1 MQTRNPT
8 GFCPRCNQNVLLTR
22 KDFDTCLAIIL
33 LIFTAG
39 IGLIIYLAVYYS
51 RGEDRCVHCGTQITL
66 APSQKSYSYQPQTQT
81 QSTLSPTPVSI
92 SEEIRGGIPNFC
104 PLCGEKLE
112 LGTKF
117 CPNCGSKTTGE

>member
-1 MQTRNPT
+1 
-8 GFCPRCNQNVLLTR
+8 
-22 KDFDTCLAIIL
+22 LAIIL

-51 RGEDRCVHCGTQITL
+51 RQEVRCAHCGTQITISQ
-66 APSQKSYSYQPQTQT
+66 SQKSYTYQPQMLT
-81 QSTLSPTPVSI
+81 QSTLSPTPGNI
-92 SEEIRGGIPNFC
+92 SEEIKGEMPNFC

-117 CPNCGSKTTGE
+117 CPNCGSKFTED